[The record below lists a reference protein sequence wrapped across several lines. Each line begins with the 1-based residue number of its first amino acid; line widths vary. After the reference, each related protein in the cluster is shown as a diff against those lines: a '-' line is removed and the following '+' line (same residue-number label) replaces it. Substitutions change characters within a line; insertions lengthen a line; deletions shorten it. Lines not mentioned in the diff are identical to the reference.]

1 MAKKLV
7 LIRHAKSD
15 WNVGVDD
22 YNRPLNE
29 RGRKDAPNMGK
40 HLKSINLLPD
50 KIVSSSAERAISTAR
65 LVANGLRFPLQE
77 IIETKELYHASP
89 KTILKQA
96 SLIENDVSTL
106 FIVGHNPGISDFL
119 SYLVD
124 EDYELKTC
132 CVAVL
137 ELKVV
142 EWSALFQGTCILK
155 QYISPREI

>member
-1 MAKKLV
+1 MVKKLV

-29 RGRKDAPNMGK
+29 RGRKDAPNIGK
-40 HLKSINLLPD
+40 HLKAINLLPD
-50 KIVSSSAERAISTAR
+50 KIVSSSAERAINTAR
-65 LVANGLRFPLQE
+65 LIANGVGFPLSE
-77 IIETKELYHASP
+77 IIETRELYHASHLS
-89 KTILKQA
+89 ILKQVNHTK
-96 SLIENDVSTL
+96 NDVNTL

-132 CVAVL
+132 CVAEISLLVPD
-137 ELKVV
+137 
-142 EWSALFQGTCILK
+142 WSSLFKGTCVLK